1 MPDLDFEIVDAE
13 VPPYAAV
20 PTLIFKMRIVN
31 RGDASAADRQRIHSV
46 ALRCQI
52 QLAVTRRRYNP
63 EEQTELLDVFG
74 EPKRWGDTLRNLL
87 WTHVSTVV
95 PQFTD
100 STIVDLPVPCTYDF
114 EVVSTKYFNALS
126 KESDIPLLFLFSG
139 TIFYEGEEGNL
150 QVIQIS
156 WSKEASYRLPV
167 TVWQEMIARY
177 YPNSTW
183 IRLHKDV
190 FDQLYHYKAV
200 HGLPTWEN
208 VVERLLRA
216 SSEEVQ
222 T

>member
-31 RGDASAADRQRIHSV
+31 REDPSAVEMQRIHSV

-52 QLAVTRRRYNP
+52 QLAVTRRRYSP
-63 EEQTELLDVFG
+63 EEQKELLDVFG

-95 PQFTD
+95 PQFTE

-114 EVVSTKYFNALS
+114 EVVSTKYFNALL
-126 KESDIPLLFLFSG
+126 KEGDIPLLFLFSG

-190 FDQLYHYKAV
+190 FDQLFRYKSV

-208 VVERLLRA
+208 VVEKLLRE

-222 T
+222 S